1 MANELHVNIIP
12 ITEGKT
18 AVNCLSYE
26 TYHIINKN
34 YKTIS
39 INDIN
44 KVFPA
49 CEKKKY
55 KMVPHK
61 SKHTYPFL
69 EKFITDDNKLN
80 KQSIIKLYYKK
91 KEKDS
96 DNEDED
102 DRDLTFLEMIE
113 YLDCYV
119 DRDIKSGETV
129 LVTPDEILYRLDEEY
144 DDYHVCNCNCSN
156 CNMSGPN
163 IYSIENLTKSL
174 ESRTIT
180 VGTCEYFDS
189 FDPDELYEIDIVIND
204 DTPRYVKPLQKPIV
218 DSVSSKSKRRRI
230 EE

>member
-1 MANELHVNIIP
+1 MANELHVTIIP

-34 YKTIS
+34 YKTIN

-44 KVFPA
+44 KVFPV

-61 SKHTYPFL
+61 SKHMYPFM

-91 KEKDS
+91 KDS
-96 DNEDED
+96 DNKD
-102 DRDLTFLEMIE
+102 DLDLTFIEMIE
-113 YLDCYV
+113 YLFCHV
-119 DRDIKSGETV
+119 DIYIISCETV
-129 LVTPDEILYRLDEEY
+129 LVTPDEILYRYDEEY
-144 DDYHVCNCNCSN
+144 DDYHVCNSNCNN

-163 IYSIENLTKSL
+163 IHSIENLTKSL

-180 VGTCEYFDS
+180 VGSCEYFDS

-204 DTPRYVKPLQKPIV
+204 DTPRYIKPLQKPIV